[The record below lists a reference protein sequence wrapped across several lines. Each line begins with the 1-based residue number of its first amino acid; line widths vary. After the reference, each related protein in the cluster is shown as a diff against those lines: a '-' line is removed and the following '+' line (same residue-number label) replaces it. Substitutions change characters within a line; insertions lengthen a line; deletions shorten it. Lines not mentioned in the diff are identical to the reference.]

1 MNHTKTGSGG
11 ETSASAGVPL
21 VDLRPQHWSLQSKII
36 VALREVFA
44 TSAFVLGPNVSAF
57 EAEMAQFCGVAHA
70 IGVASGTDALTL
82 SLMALGISPGDEV
95 LVPSFTYTATAA
107 GVCHMGATPVFVDSL
122 PDGFNLDPADAERR
136 ITPRTRA
143 IIPVHLYGE
152 AAPMGDI
159 LALAKAHHLRVVE
172 DVAQA
177 AGAKW
182 QGKRLGSL
190 GDTGCFSFYPTKNLA
205 ACGDAGMVTTN
216 DAELANRIRL
226 LRTQADASVLGGKKY
241 HHPTVGFNSRLDEI
255 QAAILRVK
263 LPHLDSWNRAR
274 GSHAQAYGDLLKDTG
289 LVLPAVS
296 HDGSHVFCLYT
307 IRYAQRD
314 ALRAQLRAQGIGSD
328 TYYPLPLH
336 LQEAYVHLGYQPGD
350 LPVCEQLAKEVLSI
364 PIYPDLAP
372 EQIAVVTGAIFEFL
386 GERDHLIIQETA
398 S

>member
-1 MNHTKTGSGG
+1 MSQTNTSAGG
-11 ETSASAGVPL
+11 KVASAGVPL

-44 TSAFVLGPNVSAF
+44 SSAFVLGPNVSAF
-57 EAEMAQFCGVAHA
+57 EAEMASFLGVNHA
-70 IGVASGTDALTL
+70 IGLASGTDALTL
-82 SLMALGISPGDEV
+82 SLMALGIKPGDEV

-107 GVCHMGATPVFVDSL
+107 GVCHMGARPVFVDSL
-122 PDGFNLDPADAERR
+122 PGGFNLDPADAERR

-159 LALAKAHHLRVVE
+159 LALAKANGLRVVE

-177 AGAKW
+177 AGGKW

-205 ACGDAGMVTTN
+205 ACGDAGMATAN
-216 DAELANRIRL
+216 DEELARRIRL

-263 LPHLDSWNRAR
+263 LPHLDDWNRAR
-274 GSHAQAYGDLLKDTG
+274 CSHAESYRTLLRDTG
-289 LVLPAVS
+289 LALPTAS
-296 HDGSHVFCLYT
+296 HEASHVYCLYT
-307 IRYAQRD
+307 LRCAPRD
-314 ALRAQLRAQGIGSD
+314 ELRAHLRAQGIGTD

-336 LQEAYVHLGYQPGD
+336 LQEAYAHLGYKPGD
-350 LPVCEQLAKEVLSI
+350 LPVCEQLSREVLSI
-364 PIYPDLAP
+364 PIYPDLTP
-372 EQIAVVTGAIFEFL
+372 EQIAVVAGAILEFL
-386 GERDHLIIQETA
+386 GGRDRLVIQETT